1 MSSTDYFDSSALVK
15 WYLAETGS
23 TWVQA
28 RCNNPTQVIVTADLA
43 RAEMAAAFARKL
55 REGTLTPG
63 EYQNVRGR
71 LTIDAQKR
79 YQIVPIVADRV
90 DEAIELTSRNQLRGY
105 DAVHLA
111 CALHVNQALLAN
123 HLPPLTLIAADD
135 DLLKAAQAEGLRT
148 ENPNLHP

>member
-1 MSSTDYFDSSALVK
+1 MSNTDYFDSSALVK
-15 WYLAETGS
+15 RYLAEAGS
-23 TWVQA
+23 AWVQA
-28 RCNNPTQVIVTADLA
+28 RCNNPAQVIVTADLA

-55 REGTLTPG
+55 REGTLAPD
-63 EYQNVRGR
+63 EYRNVRAR

-79 YQIVPIVADRV
+79 YQIVPIVSHRV
-90 DEAIELTSRNQLRGY
+90 DEAIELTFRNKLRSY

-123 HLPPLTLIAADD
+123 HLPPLTLITADD

-148 ENPNLHP
+148 ENPNLYP

>member
-1 MSSTDYFDSSALVK
+1 MSNTDYFDSSALVK
-15 WYLAETGS
+15 RYLAEAGS
-23 TWVQA
+23 AWVQA
-28 RCNNPTQVIVTADLA
+28 RCNNPAQVIVTADLA

-55 REGTLTPG
+55 REGTLAPD
-63 EYQNVRGR
+63 EYRNVRAR

-79 YQIVPIVADRV
+79 YQIVPIVSHRV
-90 DEAIELTSRNQLRGY
+90 DEAIELTFRNKLRSY

-148 ENPNLHP
+148 ENPNLYP